1 MGANNRP
8 AIYTDSVYT
17 NMPIEMWEALSS
29 EAKQNGL
36 SINEIV
42 RRALHAFLGVG
53 AYGAKGDP
61 MYEKNIHIRI
71 TPRMKGEIYEAIAE
85 LGIGESELLRRA
97 IKRYLGELNEVE
109 K

>member
-17 NMPIEMWEALSS
+17 NMPIEMWEALSG

-36 SINEIV
+36 PINEIA
-42 RRALHAFLGVG
+42 RRALHAFLKGG
-53 AYGAKGDP
+53 AYGAKGDQI
-61 MYEKNIHIRI
+61 YEKNIHIRV
-71 TPRMKGEIYEAIAE
+71 TPRMKNEIYEAIAG
-85 LGIGESELLRRA
+85 LGIGESELVRRA
-97 IKRYLGELNEVE
+97 IRRYLGELNEVG